1 MEGSRLA
8 HLKTFSVGVIM
19 GFEKSYKRGSVWND
33 VKAIDKIIKNGKYNL
48 TLKKERE
55 FENTFASWLT
65 VSKGNI
71 NGKII
76 SQQNQETLVKSVY
89 CFGKKHRPDMSIDED
104 GIAIELKYISDSFDG
119 VKTAIGQSI
128 IYRLRYKFV
137 INVFIIS
144 ESNKDVYLKAVNSEE
159 KDLEDIFKHLSE
171 ELNVFSYLVPAFT
184 LGPNIKSFVECN
196 GIE

>member
-1 MEGSRLA
+1 MS
-8 HLKTFSVGVIM
+8 
-19 GFEKSYKRGSVWND
+19 FEKGVRRGTTWND
-33 VKAIDKIIKNGKYNL
+33 LRIIDKIVKECKFNL

-55 FENTFASWLT
+55 FENTFATTLT
-65 VSKGNI
+65 AHKDKI
-71 NGKII
+71 TGKII

-137 INVFIIS
+137 MNVFIIS

-159 KDLEDIFKHLSE
+159 KDLLDIFKFMAE

-184 LGPNIKSFVECN
+184 LGPNIKGFVECN